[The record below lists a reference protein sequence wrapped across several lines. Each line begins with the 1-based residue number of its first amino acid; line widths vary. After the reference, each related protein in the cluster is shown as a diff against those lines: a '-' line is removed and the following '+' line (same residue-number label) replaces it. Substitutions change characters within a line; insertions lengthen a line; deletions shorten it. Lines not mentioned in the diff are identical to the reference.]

1 MNSQSAKKYLFEQMP
16 LPRTLAKMA
25 IPTIVS
31 QLVNLIYNLV
41 DTFFIGR
48 TGNSYMVA
56 ATTVTLT
63 LTMLNVA
70 FSNIFGIGGG
80 SLMAR
85 LLGKGEYEMAKR
97 ASAFSCIGA
106 AVMARCD
113 SALIAATAEP
123 VLYFLGAS
131 DATIGFAKA
140 YTMLVIVIGSLPA
153 MLAMT
158 IAHLLRNAGF
168 SSQAS
173 FGLSMGGVLNIF
185 LDPLFM
191 FVIMPKGY
199 EVVGA
204 AAATLLSNVIACGYL
219 LQAYRKASASASL
232 SLSRKDAAGLE
243 KRYVKELFSVGV
255 PSGVLTGL
263 FDLASICA
271 NILAAAHSDLVLAG
285 LGIVMKVERLPNAIN
300 IGLCQG
306 MLPIVAYNYASG
318 NHQRMRDTIHTAR
331 LCGLA
336 ISALCILL
344 LEFFAYPVTHAF
356 LATSTE
362 HAEIAIATVGFA
374 AVFLRIR
381 CLAAPVQFLNYHT
394 SFCMQAI
401 GRGKETMLHAV
412 VRELGFYIPFM
423 FLLDRLFGQNGLAS
437 ALPIGEACGAIFAL
451 ILLRHILK
459 QIHLSAKEF

>member
-1 MNSQSAKKYLFEQMP
+1 MMSQQSAKKYLFEQMP

-106 AVMARCD
+106 AVMALCY

-131 DATIGFAKA
+131 DATIGFAKT

-204 AAATLLSNVIACGYL
+204 AAATLLSNVIACSYL
-219 LQAYRKASASASL
+219 LQAYWKASASASL
-232 SLSRKDAAGLE
+232 SLSRRDAAGLE

-318 NHQRMRDTIHTAR
+318 NHARMRDAIRTAR
-331 LCGLA
+331 KCGIV
-336 ISALCILL
+336 ISAICILL
-344 LEFFAYPVTHAF
+344 LELFAYPVTHAF

-362 HAEIAIATVGFA
+362 HAEIAIVTVGFA

-412 VRELGFYIPFM
+412 VREIGFYIPCM
-423 FLLDRLFGQNGLAS
+423 FILDRLFGENGLAS
-437 ALPIGEACGAIFAL
+437 ALPIGEALGAIFAL
-451 ILLRHILK
+451 FLLRHILK
-459 QIHLSAKEF
+459 QIHLGGK